1 MYLDKL
7 LYFAKMQAQFEKYIL
22 PLNAIVFI
30 KILL

>member
-7 LYFAKMQAQFEKYIL
+7 LYFGKKAQFEKYIL

-30 KILL
+30 KTLL